1 MTTPARVRFAPSPT
15 GFLHLGGAR
24 TALYNFLLAR
34 QTGGQFILRI
44 EDTDR
49 KRLVAGAYEDL
60 LENLR
65 LLGLQWDEGPIRGGP
80 DGPYSQS
87 ERKEIYLEH
96 AHRLVEQGQAYYCF
110 CSPERL
116 ADLRVRQQQR
126 KEPPRYDGLCRR
138 LAPAQARARAD
149 AGEPHVVRFKT
160 PSEGSTTARDL
171 LRGEITV
178 ENRNLDDFILL
189 KSDGLALYHLAAMVD
204 DHLMRITH
212 VIRSSEWLPSLP
224 LHALI
229 HRAFGW
235 EEPMWCHLSVF
246 LKPSGRG
253 KMSKRESSELLAEG
267 HSIFV
272 RDLRELG
279 YIPEAVLNWI
289 ALMGA
294 SFDEKLDV
302 FSLNELIERFSL
314 AHLNPAPAAIN
325 FTKQDHFNGVHIRR
339 LSPQDLAERL
349 LPFFAKAALGADLST
364 LLRVAP
370 LVQER
375 IVTLSDGP
383 QIAGF
388 FFREEVRPDPRDLL
402 GKGLSARQSA
412 DALRAARELLSGFAN
427 LGDDAVEPRSRQL
440 AAALRLEPGQ
450 LFGILRAAVT
460 GQTVSPPLFG
470 TMAIVGKERVL
481 RRLDEAE
488 EILRGMT

>member
-1 MTTPARVRFAPSPT
+1 MATPARVRFAPSPT

-65 LLGLQWDEGPIRGGP
+65 WLGLEWDEGPIRGGP
-80 DGPYSQS
+80 HGPYFQS
-87 ERKEIYLEH
+87 ERKEIYLEQ
-96 AHRLVEQGQAYYCF
+96 ARRLVEGDQAYYCF

-116 ADLRVRQQQR
+116 ADLKVRQQQR

-138 LAPAQARARAD
+138 LAPAQARARAES
-149 AGEPHVVRFKT
+149 GEPHVVRFKT
-160 PSEGSTTARDL
+160 PSEGSTTVRDL

-204 DHLMRITH
+204 DHHMGITH
-212 VIRSSEWLPSLP
+212 VIRGSEWLPSLP
-224 LHALI
+224 FHALI

-235 EEPMWCHLSVF
+235 EEPIWCHLSVF

-279 YIPEAVLNWI
+279 YIQEGVLNWI

-294 SFDEKLDV
+294 SFDEKRDV
-302 FSLNELIERFSL
+302 FSLGELIERFSL
-314 AHLNPAPAAIN
+314 AHLNPAPASIN
-325 FTKQDHFNGVHIRR
+325 FAKQDHFNGVHIRL
-339 LSPQDLAERL
+339 LSPDDLAQRL
-349 LPFFAKAALGADLST
+349 VPFFAKAGLEPDLLT
-364 LLRVAP
+364 LRQVTP
-370 LVQER
+370 LIQER
-375 IVTLSDGP
+375 MVSLCEGP
-383 QIAGF
+383 EIAGF
-388 FFREEVRPDPRDLL
+388 FFCKEVHPDPQDLL
-402 GKGLSARQSA
+402 GKGLSAPQSA
-412 DALRAARELLSGFAN
+412 DALRAARELLSSFAS
-427 LGDDAVEPRSRQL
+427 LADPAVETRCREL
-440 AAALRLEPGQ
+440 AAALQLEPRQ

-470 TMAIVGKERVL
+470 TMAIVGKEQVL
-481 RRLDEAE
+481 RRLEEAE
-488 EILRGMT
+488 ATLRRMT

>member
-1 MTTPARVRFAPSPT
+1 
-15 GFLHLGGAR
+15 
-24 TALYNFLLAR
+24 
-34 QTGGQFILRI
+34 
-44 EDTDR
+44 
-49 KRLVAGAYEDL
+49 
-60 LENLR
+60 
-65 LLGLQWDEGPIRGGP
+65 
-80 DGPYSQS
+80 
-87 ERKEIYLEH
+87 
-96 AHRLVEQGQAYYCF
+96 
-110 CSPERL
+110 
-116 ADLRVRQQQR
+116 
-126 KEPPRYDGLCRR
+126 
-138 LAPAQARARAD
+138 
-149 AGEPHVVRFKT
+149 
-160 PSEGSTTARDL
+160 
-171 LRGEITV
+171 
-178 ENRNLDDFILL
+178 
-189 KSDGLALYHLAAMVD
+189 
-204 DHLMRITH
+204 
-212 VIRSSEWLPSLP
+212 
-224 LHALI
+224 
-229 HRAFGW
+229 
-235 EEPMWCHLSVF
+235 MWCHLSVF

-279 YIPEAVLNWI
+279 YIQEGVLNWI

-294 SFDEKLDV
+294 SFDEKRDV

-325 FTKQDHFNGVHIRR
+325 FTKEDHFNGVHIRR

-349 LPFFAKAALGADLST
+349 LPFFAKAGLDADLST
-364 LLRVAP
+364 LLRMVP

-375 IVTLSDGP
+375 IVTLSEGP

-388 FFREEVRPDPRDLL
+388 FFREEVRPDPQDLL

-412 DALRAARELLSGFAN
+412 DALRAARELLSGFEN
-427 LGDDAVEPRSRQL
+427 LADAAVEPRSRQL
-440 AAALRLEPGQ
+440 AAALALEPGQ